1 MELDAR
7 IAAHTIELF
16 YKGTRM
22 ASHVRSTDKGRHSTV
37 DAHMTP
43 AHQAVAGWSAPRLMA
58 WALKIGPH
66 TAAFIEHLLG
76 SRRHPQQAYRASL
89 GVLRLAREFG
99 QTRLEAAC
107 ARALAIHA
115 CSYRS
120 VASILKNGLD
130 RSPEA
135 TPQACLPLEHVNV
148 RGSAYYH

>member
-1 MELDAR
+1 
-7 IAAHTIELF
+7 
-16 YKGTRM
+16 M

-89 GVLRLAREFG
+89 GVLRLAWEFG

-120 VASILKNGLD
+120 VASNPGPAAYD
-130 RSPEA
+130 RF
-135 TPQACLPLEHVNV
+135 QL
-148 RGSAYYH
+148 